1 MTGELEKL
9 TLTLNPGESGERQ
22 YQIYPVQNVDIN
34 SRKDAFSVAPPGL
47 SSSENILLG
56 ISGMQADITLS
67 FTIWD
72 DGTDRSNGTYTESV
86 ETVHEQIRYLE
97 DVIHAP
103 DFDASWEL
111 DHDTGIAF
119 NDDEV
124 FLESVEP
131 TVFDA
136 DSGKWKPCRM
146 TLRRGGS
153 V

>member
-9 TLTLNPGESGERQ
+9 TLTLNPGEAGERQ

-136 DSGKWKPCRM
+136 DSGKWKPCRIN
-146 TLRRGGS
+146 LRRGGS